1 MFVGTIRQ
9 KPQYEGAFIKLVS
22 ILENEGHEVIH
33 KHVTSNEQSDLDKM
47 SIDQDSD
54 FHSNILK
61 NIQKSDIVVSE
72 VSSNSLSVGYLLS
85 YAASSG
91 KPLLVFYHSKTD
103 EPNLFRS
110 LAKNSSKIFLVKYSS
125 LDELNSLIL
134 EYVEYAKD
142 QVDVRFNFF
151 IPPSIG
157 NYLDWI
163 SKTKK
168 VPRSV
173 YLRNL
178 IEKDMTKNEKYH
190 SKDS

>member
-9 KPQYEGAFIKLVS
+9 KSQYEGAFLKLVS
-22 ILENEGHEVIH
+22 ILENEGHEVVH
-33 KHVTSNEQSDLDKM
+33 DHVTSKKQSDLDKM
-47 SIDQDSD
+47 SADQDSD
-54 FHSNILK
+54 FHTNILK

-91 KPLLVFYHSKTD
+91 KPLLVFYHTKTN

-125 LDELNSLIL
+125 LDELKSQIL

-151 IPPSIG
+151 ISPSIG

-178 IEKDMTKNEKYH
+178 IEKDMSKNEKYN

>member
-9 KPQYEGAFIKLVS
+9 KPHYEGAFLKLVS
-22 ILENEGHEVIH
+22 TLENEGHDVVH
-33 KHVTSNEQSDLDKM
+33 KHVTSNDQSNLYKM

-54 FHSNILK
+54 FHTNILK
-61 NIQKSDIVVSE
+61 NIQKSDIIVSE

-85 YAASSG
+85 FAASSG
-91 KPLLVFYHSKTD
+91 KPLLVFYHAKTD

-110 LAKNSSKIFLVKYSS
+110 LAKNSSKIFLVKYGS
-125 LDELNSLIL
+125 LEELNSLIL

-151 IPPSIG
+151 ISSSIG

-178 IEKDMTKNEKYH
+178 IEKDMEKNKSYN
-190 SKDS
+190 